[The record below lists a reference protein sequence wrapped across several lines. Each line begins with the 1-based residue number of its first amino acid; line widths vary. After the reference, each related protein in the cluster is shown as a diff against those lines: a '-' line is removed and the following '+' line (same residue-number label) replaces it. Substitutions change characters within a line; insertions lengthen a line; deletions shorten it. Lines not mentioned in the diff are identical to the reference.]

1 MKQNKLSIAITGG
14 IGTGKSEVCRW
25 FSQQNIPVVSADSL
39 GHEVLRSKSVQDIL
53 KTVFGDEIWVNNQ
66 IDRLVLGNIVFEN
79 KEKTATL
86 NEIMHPRI
94 TIKLKKLLKIQT
106 EEIAVYEIPL
116 LFEAGLENV
125 FDIILTV
132 WASESVRIE
141 RLKKR
146 PAMTAAKMEKIMA
159 QQYSKLAAIARS
171 DYVIENNGS
180 IAELETALTELY
192 KKLKER
198 L

>member
-1 MKQNKLSIAITGG
+1 MKRSKLSIAITGG
-14 IGTGKSEVCRW
+14 IGSGKSEVCRW
-25 FSQQNIPVVSADSL
+25 FSDNNIPITSADIL
-39 GHEVLRSKSVQDIL
+39 GHELLNSKSVQDIL
-53 KTVFGDEIWVNNQ
+53 RTVFGDEIWVNNK

-79 KEKTATL
+79 KAKTAQL

-94 TIKLKKLLKIQT
+94 IIKLKKLLKIQKT
-106 EEIAVYEIPL
+106 SIAIYEIPL
-116 LFEAGLENV
+116 LFESGLENV

-132 WASESVRIE
+132 WASENVRLE

-146 PAMTAAKMEKIMA
+146 PAMTAAKIEKIMA

-171 DYVIENNGS
+171 DYVIENNSS
-180 IAELETALTELY
+180 IAELEAALTKLY
-192 KKLKER
+192 KELKER